1 MTCVL
6 FCVYTEYVYMYTYVG
21 VHARVWLCECDEEAT
36 HVKKKMS
43 SIETE
48 CQEDKA
54 VFGVVRFPREKEK
67 CCSGPKVVLRVRW
80 MQSVR
85 LIPS

>member
-1 MTCVL
+1 
-6 FCVYTEYVYMYTYVG
+6 
-21 VHARVWLCECDEEAT
+21 
-36 HVKKKMS
+36 MS

-48 CQEDKA
+48 CQKDKA
-54 VFGVVRFPREKEK
+54 VFGVVRFPREKEE